1 MIVNWCWTVNTK
13 WSDAPSPPGFV
24 VDSEQMKPMCFFCLA
39 SNGYPACKTVHKS
52 PSIQWVYMAN
62 PSTSNNN
69 NNNNNNYWN
78 VQRNVRL
85 SSKSSNILVW
95 MISVSSSQLQ
105 WSRLVYSMRQLVSF

>member
-13 WSDAPSPPGFV
+13 WSDAPPPPGFV

-69 NNNNNNYWN
+69 NNNYWN
-78 VQRNVRL
+78 VQ
-85 SSKSSNILVW
+85 SSNILVW
-95 MISVSSSQLQ
+95 RISVSSGQLQ
-105 WSRLVYSMRQLVSF
+105 WSRLVHSMRQLVSF